1 MTCFQLIFSPTGG
14 TERVAKALTETWP
27 NVQTIDLSAQNF
39 TAPAVPF
46 GKDDLVLIAMP
57 AFEAMAPQPALDRL
71 ALLQGNGAR
80 CALAAVYG
88 NRAVDNTLAQMEDYA
103 RNAGFQPIATVSAIA
118 AHSLLPEFAAGRPD
132 DADCQQLA
140 VFGKQILE
148 KFTSGSDTC
157 PPIPGEHNC
166 KAKRAGLIPTVNAN
180 CISCGLCAQECPVGA
195 ISYNDFTVTDPSK
208 CITCMRCVSRCP
220 VHARSVDAAI
230 VARVTDFLESPL
242 LRPQR
247 KRAAPVRHLTLPE
260 TPGTPPLQRLT
271 PPGDGHPCPA
281 GASRALR
288 RRAGRRRQG

>member
-27 NVQTIDLSAQNF
+27 EVQTIDLSAQNF
-39 TAPAVPF
+39 TAPAIPF
-46 GKDDLVLIAMP
+46 SADDLVLIAMP

-103 RNAGFQPIATVSAIA
+103 RNAGFQPIATVSAVA

-157 PPIPGEHNC
+157 PPIPGEHHC
-166 KAKRAGLIPTVNAN
+166 KEKRAGLIPTVNAN

-195 ISYNDFTVTDPSK
+195 ISYDNFTVTDPSK

-230 VARVTDFLESPL
+230 VARVTDFLRARCSDRKENEL
-242 LRPQR
+242 L
-247 KRAAPVRHLTLPE
+247 L
-260 TPGTPPLQRLT
+260 
-271 PPGDGHPCPA
+271 
-281 GASRALR
+281 
-288 RRAGRRRQG
+288 

>member
-180 CISCGLCAQECPVGA
+180 CISCGLCAQECPCWRDLLQRFHR
-195 ISYNDFTVTDPSK
+195 Y
-208 CITCMRCVSRCP
+208 
-220 VHARSVDAAI
+220 RSVQVHYLYALCFPLSGSRPVCGCRHCCAGD
-230 VARVTDFLESPL
+230 RFPESPL

-260 TPGTPPLQRLT
+260 TPGTPPLQRAHA
-271 PPGDGHPCPA
+271 PGGWAPVPRC
-281 GASRALR
+281 ASRALR

>member
-27 NVQTIDLSAQNF
+27 EVQTIDLSAQNF
-39 TAPAVPF
+39 TAPAIPF
-46 GKDDLVLIAMP
+46 SADDLVLIAMP

-80 CALAAVYG
+80 CALVAVYG

-103 RNAGFQPIATVSAIA
+103 RNAGFQPIATVSAVA

-140 VFGKQILE
+140 AFGKQILE

-157 PPIPGEHNC
+157 PPIPGEHHC

-180 CISCGLCAQECPVGA
+180 CTSCGLCARECPVGA
-195 ISYNDFTVTDPSK
+195 ISYDNFTVTDPSR

-230 VARVTDFLESPL
+230 VAQVTDFLRARCSDRKENEL
-242 LRPQR
+242 L
-247 KRAAPVRHLTLPE
+247 L
-260 TPGTPPLQRLT
+260 
-271 PPGDGHPCPA
+271 
-281 GASRALR
+281 
-288 RRAGRRRQG
+288 

>member
-118 AHSLLPEFAAGRPD
+118 AHSLLPEFAAAVRD
-132 DADCQQLA
+132 DADCQQLTA
-140 VFGKQILE
+140 FGKQILE

-157 PPIPGEHNC
+157 PPIPGEHHC
-166 KAKRAGLIPTVNAN
+166 KEKRAGADSHCQCQLHFLR
-180 CISCGLCAQECPVGA
+180 LCAQECPVGA
-195 ISYNDFTVTDPSK
+195 ISYDNFTVTDPSK
-208 CITCMRCVSRCP
+208 CITCMRCISRCP

-230 VARVTDFLESPL
+230 VAQVTDFLRARCSNRKENEL
-242 LRPQR
+242 L
-247 KRAAPVRHLTLPE
+247 L
-260 TPGTPPLQRLT
+260 
-271 PPGDGHPCPA
+271 
-281 GASRALR
+281 
-288 RRAGRRRQG
+288 